1 MDRIKLIHS
10 KDHFL
15 LEINDTPLQSVSAY
29 TVESTAGGATELTL
43 KTSIDMDVSS
53 IDIENK
59 DVKLR

>member
-1 MDRIKLIHS
+1 MDKLKLIHS
-10 KDHFL
+10 KDQFL

-29 TVESTAGGATELTL
+29 NIEATAGGTTELTF
-43 KTSIDMDVSS
+43 KMSIDIDVSS